1 MRINWIEFENLDT
14 ELKINKTYFNK
25 ELTLLVGRSG
35 AGKTQIL
42 EAISIFCKTATGNLT
57 NVDCHFKGTISFS
70 IDNNVFEWVVHVSE
84 EDMDLNS
91 TTAMKR
97 TNEGVYF
104 FLDPKAT
111 KFVIKSEKLL
121 CNGKTFFKRDNQDL
135 VMNEQKLPLISNDFS
150 LIYHYKKDDLLKN
163 IYSCMNGLYNASPI
177 PSIFPFSIQ
186 FSFLDK
192 IKLGLNKCKTKN
204 EYRDKFPPSL
214 PEQYKLYLLKETSG
228 NTGLYDILLTYYKK
242 IFSDVDD
249 FTFELDD
256 EKQRLKTYVKTNNS
270 NIPYSSISAGMRKT
284 ISFLV
289 DLLTMSNNY
298 VVLIDEIENGLGV
311 NCLDEVYDLLTSL
324 RNDLQLIMT
333 SHHPYIIN
341 NVNPE
346 SCKIVDRKLNVVSTY
361 SAKELN
367 LTNSHHDFYDLV
379 MNKLQYG
386 DIS

>member
-1 MRINWIEFENLDT
+1 MMRINWIEFENLDT
-14 ELKINKTYFNK
+14 ELKINKTHFNK

-42 EAISIFCKTATGNLT
+42 EAISTFCKTATSDLT
-57 NVDCHFKGTISFS
+57 NVDCHFRGTISFS
-70 IDNNVFEWVVHVSE
+70 IDDNVFEWTVHVSK
-84 EDMDLNS
+84 EDMGINS
-91 TTAMKR
+91 SSMKR

-104 FLDPKAT
+104 FLDPKET
-111 KFVIKSEKLL
+111 KFIIKSETLL
-121 CNGKTFFKRDNQDL
+121 CNERIVFERNSQKL
-135 VMNEQKLPLISNDFS
+135 IMNGQELPLINNDFS
-150 LIYHYKKDDLLKN
+150 LISQYKRDDLLKN
-163 IYSCMNGLYNASPI
+163 VYDCMNGLYDTSSFE
-177 PSIFPFSIQ
+177 SIFPFSIQ
-186 FSFLDK
+186 FSFFDK
-192 IKLGLNKCKTKN
+192 IKSELNSCKTEK
-204 EYRDKFPPSL
+204 EYRDNFPSSL
-214 PEQYKLYLLKETSG
+214 PIHYKLYFLKESSASI
-228 NTGLYDILLTYYKK
+228 GLYDILLAYYKK

-249 FTFELDD
+249 FVFELDY
-256 EKQRLKTYVKTNNS
+256 ENQRLKTYVRTNDF

-311 NCLDEVYDLLTSL
+311 NCLDEVYDLLTTL

-346 SCKIVDRKLNVVSTY
+346 SCKIVDRKRNIISTY
-361 SAKELN
+361 SAKELK

>member
-1 MRINWIEFENLDT
+1 MGHSFFPWTFQSSFFE
-14 ELKINKTYFNK
+14 K
-25 ELTLLVGRSG
+25 
-35 AGKTQIL
+35 
-42 EAISIFCKTATGNLT
+42 
-57 NVDCHFKGTISFS
+57 
-70 IDNNVFEWVVHVSE
+70 
-84 EDMDLNS
+84 
-91 TTAMKR
+91 
-97 TNEGVYF
+97 
-104 FLDPKAT
+104 
-111 KFVIKSEKLL
+111 IKSELF
-121 CNGKTFFKRDNQDL
+121 N
-135 VMNEQKLPLISNDFS
+135 
-150 LIYHYKKDDLLKN
+150 
-163 IYSCMNGLYNASPI
+163 
-177 PSIFPFSIQ
+177 
-186 FSFLDK
+186 
-192 IKLGLNKCKTKN
+192 CKTEN
-204 EYRDKFPPSL
+204 EYKDNFPTSL
-214 PEQYKLYLLKETSG
+214 PTPYKIYFLKETDPKR
-228 NTGLYDILLTYYKK
+228 GLYGILLRYYKK

-249 FTFELDD
+249 FVFEFDHD
-256 EKQRLKTYVKTNNS
+256 NQRLKTYVKTNNS

-346 SCKIVDRKLNVVSTY
+346 SCKIVDRKRNIISTY
-361 SAKELN
+361 SAKELK

>member
-1 MRINWIEFENLDT
+1 MMRINWIEFENLDT
-14 ELKINKTYFNK
+14 ELKINKVFFNK

-42 EAISIFCKTATGNLT
+42 EAISTFCDTATSSLSDA
-57 NVDCHFKGTISFS
+57 DCHFKGTISFS
-70 IDNNVFEWVVHVSE
+70 IDDNIFEWTVHVSK
-84 EDMDLNS
+84 EDIDINS
-91 TTAMKR
+91 SATKR
-97 TNEGVYF
+97 TNDGIYF
-104 FLDPKAT
+104 FLSPKET
-111 KFVIKSEKLL
+111 KSIIKSESLL
-121 CNGKTFFKRDNQDL
+121 CNEKKIFERCNKKL
-135 VMNEQKLPLISNDFS
+135 VMNGQELPQISNDFS
-150 LIYHYKKDDLLKN
+150 LIYQYKSDDLLKSV
-163 IYSCMNGLYNASPI
+163 YDCMNGLYNTSLYEAIYPLPVQI
-177 PSIFPFSIQ
+177 
-186 FSFLDK
+186 SFMDK
-192 IKLGLNKCKTKN
+192 IKSELLNSKTED
-204 EYRDKFPPSL
+204 EYRDNFPPNL
-214 PEQYKLYLLKETSG
+214 PTPHKIYFLKETNS
-228 NTGLYDILLTYYKK
+228 NIGLYNILLEYYKK

-249 FTFELDD
+249 FDFELDY
-256 EKQRLKTYVKTNNS
+256 ESRRLKTYVKTNNS